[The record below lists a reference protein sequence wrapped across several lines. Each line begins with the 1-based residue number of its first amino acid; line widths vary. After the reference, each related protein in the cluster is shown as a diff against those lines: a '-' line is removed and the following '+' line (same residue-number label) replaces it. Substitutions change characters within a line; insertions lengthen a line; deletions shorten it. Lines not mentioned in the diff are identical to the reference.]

1 MLKLEYVVAVGLL
14 IPPEFHSIV
23 YCLLSAALALR
34 DPVQHIMVG
43 CLAGRNN
50 FYFSSGYNKKD
61 YLEPQNYFLPQ
72 AATTRRDGTG
82 K

>member
-1 MLKLEYVVAVGLL
+1 
-14 IPPEFHSIV
+14 
-23 YCLLSAALALR
+23 
-34 DPVQHIMVG
+34 MVG